1 MTEEIYREI
10 SRINAEGEEAALA
23 TVVATRGST
32 PRESGAKMLV
42 RNNQGQTL
50 NKLNV

>member
-10 SRINAEGEEAALA
+10 SRINAEGEEAAPA
-23 TVVATRGST
+23 TV
-32 PRESGAKMLV
+32 RELGAKMSV
-42 RNNQGQTL
+42 GNNQGQTL